1 MTCMEMKCD
10 VKDMNL
16 AEQGENNI
24 NWAIKDMPVLSKI
37 RKRFEETVYVYE
49 CVKCIGFPISLHSM
63 KVYLFIK
70 NLYT

>member
-10 VKDMNL
+10 VKDISL

-37 RKRFEETVYVYE
+37 RARFEKERPFEGLRLSACSHVT
-49 CVKCIGFPISLHSM
+49 KGSL
-63 KVYLFIK
+63 KIPV
-70 NLYT
+70 